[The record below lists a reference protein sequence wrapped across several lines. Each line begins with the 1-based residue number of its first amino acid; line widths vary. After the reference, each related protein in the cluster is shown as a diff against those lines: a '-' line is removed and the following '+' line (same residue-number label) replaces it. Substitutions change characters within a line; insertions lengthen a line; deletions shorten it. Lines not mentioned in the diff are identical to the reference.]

1 MNGLDSAVIAMIL
14 PVSMLI
20 VGFVLMVVEMY
31 IPGFGIPG
39 ILGILLLG
47 GGVWALH
54 PTPFQALMIIVAIV
68 LLLCIALSV
77 AIHSASKGRL
87 SKSKLVLRETAIP
100 QEAGENPLSYYVG
113 MKGRALTVLRPAGMA
128 LVNDV
133 KLNVVSDGDFVD
145 AGDEI
150 IVTSVDGNRI
160 CVRRADA

>member
-1 MNGLDSAVIAMIL
+1 MTGLDSAVIAMIL

-100 QEAGENPLSYYVG
+100 QEDVENPLAYYVG

-133 KLNVVSDGDFVD
+133 KLNVVSDGDFID

-160 CVRRADA
+160 CVRRAE